1 METSRTRDA
10 GVIGAGWLLGW
21 LPQAMG
27 QGLLPRLVWLHLQ
40 SLTGLRERVKMEIC
54 GTVLGLSCP
63 QKDVNCGRSCP
74 DGPHSLWG
82 WDFARGNAACSSP
95 PSSTV
100 APGGCLGE
108 GLTPAPQLGG
118 RSLTPLGSAPVPE
131 AASVQLLTQVLMLV
145 SLDSLTLRCLWPA
158 VGLSVPTPT
167 SPRGRLPRPDD
178 PSWACAS
185 PCPGLP
191 RVGGGRTDAQRPF
204 VRPGWLPDPS
214 LPPGLGWGAGTEAL
228 LRVIEGGGEGPSEC
242 CQAGRPSQLS
252 ELWAGEGR
260 TPMRQVW
267 MGSRLPCKAVVLR
280 CGPLGTAS
288 VWGF

>member
-1 METSRTRDA
+1 
-10 GVIGAGWLLGW
+10 
-21 LPQAMG
+21 MG

-145 SLDSLTLRCLWPA
+145 PLDSLTLRCLWPA

-191 RVGGGRTDAQRPF
+191 RVGGG
-204 VRPGWLPDPS
+204 GS
-214 LPPGLGWGAGTEAL
+214 
-228 LRVIEGGGEGPSEC
+228 EGPGGSC
-242 CQAGRPSQLS
+242 
-252 ELWAGEGR
+252 
-260 TPMRQVW
+260 TPFQVW
-267 MGSRLPCKAVVLR
+267 LAVPDALYEETFALSNSEDTGPHPSSGPAGIDSLSPHFSGNVPWILR
-280 CGPLGTAS
+280 K
-288 VWGF
+288 